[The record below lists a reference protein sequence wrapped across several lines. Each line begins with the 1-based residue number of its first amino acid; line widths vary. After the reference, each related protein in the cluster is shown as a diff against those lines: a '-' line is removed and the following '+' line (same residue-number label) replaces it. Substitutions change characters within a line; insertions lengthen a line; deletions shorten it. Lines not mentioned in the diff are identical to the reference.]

1 MGYFDT
7 WIPLAA
13 TATAATTT
21 TKKKLRHII
30 NIIIISACTTNI
42 KEPIFLILRP
52 CTPSRFCERV
62 SFAAVAAAAAAPP
75 PLVLPIQAQASMRV
89 LLLLLLLLLVK
100 STGGRGARKGNGTRA
115 RESLLQLL
123 FVICHA
129 KGRRSFPL
137 PPSLRSSLR
146 PSRPAAHHR
155 GTAAHAHAVITLRVF
170 PPAECK

>member
-137 PPSLRSSLR
+137 PPSLRSFL
-146 PSRPAAHHR
+146 
-155 GTAAHAHAVITLRVF
+155 
-170 PPAECK
+170 K